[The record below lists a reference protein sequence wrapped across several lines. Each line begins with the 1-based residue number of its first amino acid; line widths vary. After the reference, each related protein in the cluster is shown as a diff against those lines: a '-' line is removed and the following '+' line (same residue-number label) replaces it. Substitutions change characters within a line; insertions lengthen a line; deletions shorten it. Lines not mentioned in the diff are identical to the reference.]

1 MRAAIIEAEVRE
13 EVMTEME
20 EQMREMEARHAK
32 MLLREVERND
42 MKMDAKIEMLEKE
55 KEDLLERL
63 KSLKNQTI
71 PFNTPSRLANKSGV
85 SPYRR
90 YSLSI
95 KSPKTPGGPLRDV
108 SNVLI
113 IRLFLELTRW
123 FI

>member
-1 MRAAIIEAEVRE
+1 MLLGDLEAELDSAHKE
-13 EVMTEME
+13 I
-20 EQMREMEARHAK
+20 ARLNTLVSQSPARKAMDRAK
-32 MLLREVERND
+32 
-42 MKMDAKIEMLEKE
+42 DAKIEMLEKE

-108 SNVLI
+108 
-113 IRLFLELTRW
+113 RLEF
-123 FI
+123 